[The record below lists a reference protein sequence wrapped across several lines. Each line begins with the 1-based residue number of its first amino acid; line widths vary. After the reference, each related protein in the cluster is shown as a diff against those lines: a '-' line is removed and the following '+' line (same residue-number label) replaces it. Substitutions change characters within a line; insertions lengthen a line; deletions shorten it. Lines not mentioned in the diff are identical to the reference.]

1 MRFHS
6 LLLFF
11 LIPGISLAQNLKE
24 FDLKEMSEQQIPIF
38 IDHPNEAAI
47 VIYSA
52 IPGLIFK
59 SSTGGIVSQ
68 ESEVTKTTLFIRPE
82 KQVITIQAPD
92 FQEMKFSSEL
102 ISPKSTKFY
111 RLNSKETNYRPDK
124 GSVVINTVPAGAQ
137 LRIDGFPDFSQFT
150 PFELKDYEARTYRI
164 FLELPNYITL
174 DTTLVIERGIRQN
187 KTFFLETTVG
197 FLTLSCLRPVS
208 GLLNGKPVKLESEP
222 VTITLKAG
230 VQSIKI
236 DEPGFEPYFENFA
249 LQHGVYLKKEIT
261 LVKLEG
267 IAIFD
272 FPDAVDIIIN
282 GQPWKKSVGTQT
294 KSFAPGT
301 YQLSVERKGYDP
313 WKQEITIRHKEQT
326 RVSPVFAAP
335 KSKLNVK
342 VTPEGARVN
351 LSGNGQDRALGFA
364 PVSADLMP
372 GDYTLAILAE
382 GYEPQT
388 RTISAKNG
396 KAIEVQLTLKKLAG
410 QAQAPVYEEPE
421 KPIVNE
427 PARPPATSLFYGGW
441 SNIWFAS
448 DRFLALEEN
457 GNIKRNPLGLLL
469 GYRKWLGEENL
480 FFTDGQVF
488 ILQSVKTSFTSP
500 ADQLYLSGF
509 SLSAGWNPMDVTPGR
524 PFITFGYGLVN
535 FGENPII
542 FQSGEALSTNLVFW
556 GAGLDMVF
564 DHFGFGF
571 EYRRSLFAT
580 NSRTINQIQI
590 KGGYGL

>member
-52 IPGLIFK
+52 IPGVIFK

-137 LRIDGFPDFSQFT
+137 LRIDGIPDFSQFT

-208 GLLNGKPVKLESEP
+208 GFLNGKPIKLESEP

-236 DEPGFEPYFENFA
+236 DESGFEPYFENFA
-249 LQHGVYLKKEIT
+249 LQPGIYLKKEIT

-272 FPDAVDIIIN
+272 FPDAVDMKIN
-282 GQPWKKSVGTQT
+282 GQLWKKLAGTQT
-294 KSFAPGT
+294 KTFVPGV
-301 YQLSVERKGYDP
+301 YQLSVEREGYDP

-326 RVSPVFAAP
+326 RVSPVFAAK
-335 KSKLNVK
+335 KSTLSVK

-372 GDYTLAILAE
+372 GDYTLGISAE

-396 KAIEVQLTLKKLAG
+396 KAVEVQLSLKKLAG
-410 QAQAPVYEEPE
+410 QAQAPVYKEPP
-421 KPIVNE
+421 KPVVKK
-427 PARPPATSLFYGGW
+427 PAGPPAVALFYGGW

-448 DRFLALEEN
+448 DQFLAMEEE
-457 GNIKRNPLGLLL
+457 GTIKRSPVGLTL
-469 GYRKWLGEENL
+469 GYRRWLGEANI
-480 FFTDGQVF
+480 FFADGQIF
-488 ILQSVKTSFTSP
+488 ILQSVKAGFEAP
-500 ADQLYLSGF
+500 ADQLYLGGF
-509 SLSAGWNPMDVTPGR
+509 SICSGWSPLGKDFFRPNLS
-524 PFITFGYGLVN
+524 IGYGYAAL
-535 FGENPII
+535 GENLFGLP
-542 FQSGEALSTNLVFW
+542 FGQSLGTHLFLIGTGVEVVYENL
-556 GAGLDMVF
+556 GI
-564 DHFGFGF
+564 GF
-571 EYRRSLFAT
+571 EYRRSIMAT
-580 NSRTINQIQI
+580 GSRTLNQIQVR
-590 KGGYGL
+590 GGFGL